1 MELLL
6 CVADGHAQT
15 SGCLIRG
22 PTKELIAEVGHG
34 IEERER
40 ERERHDV
47 RLSASSLIC
56 ALSNR
61 IVLWTMVY
69 PCEEAS
75 ETHLSHVMRDTVSL
89 LFP

>member
-1 MELLL
+1 MRS
-6 CVADGHAQT
+6 VADRHAQT

-22 PTKELIAEVGHG
+22 PTKELIDEVGHG
-34 IEERER
+34 IEERKR
-40 ERERHDV
+40 DDV

-61 IVLWTMVY
+61 IVLWTMVD

>member
-1 MELLL
+1 MR
-6 CVADGHAQT
+6 CVADRHTQT

-22 PTKELIAEVGHG
+22 ITKELIDEVGHG
-34 IEERER
+34 IEERKR
-40 ERERHDV
+40 ERERDDV

-61 IVLWTMVY
+61 IVLWTIVA

-75 ETHLSHVMRDTVSL
+75 ETHLSHVLRGTVSL
-89 LFP
+89 LFR